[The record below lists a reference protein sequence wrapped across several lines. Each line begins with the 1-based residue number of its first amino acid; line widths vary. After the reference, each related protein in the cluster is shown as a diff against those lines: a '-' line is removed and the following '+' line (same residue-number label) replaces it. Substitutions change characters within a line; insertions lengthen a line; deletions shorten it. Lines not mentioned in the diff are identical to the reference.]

1 MKHFVAWWEYMDNVD
16 HLVQDCS
23 ISSALAMEILQSCTK
38 SSMYSWLGPQ
48 WWLFWTDV
56 PRIMSFT
63 VLLKHGRPVAKCD
76 PWIQQAT
83 QDPTMDGPFGD
94 QWILC
99 VLQKNFGRKVDRQ
112 LHRYHIHGLAQDCSI
127 PIANAPERLQSC
139 TKPSVLVSE

>member
-16 HLVQDCS
+16 RLVQDCS

-56 PRIMSFT
+56 PRIISFT
-63 VLLKHGRPVAKCD
+63 VLLKHGRQMRPMNPTGDPMSYHGWSIWRPMNSLCFAKKYF
-76 PWIQQAT
+76 A
-83 QDPTMDGPFGD
+83 
-94 QWILC
+94 
-99 VLQKNFGRKVDRQ
+99 RKVDRQ